1 MYFRAQNPQIWN
13 YSGWQLALNDCS
25 LDVAEIKCCMTCNSI
40 LHCLCNL
47 SINFSINSAQNW
59 INKPCGQLMK
69 LISVYEF
76 EAGYTITMK
85 CPLCDM
91 RFCSKRKSQYY
102 RHYKTVHL
110 KLKEFTCDFCSKKF
124 SRGEHKKRHI
134 LRNCKLAKQFMD
146 GLELTQSTDESST
159 MNL

>member
-1 MYFRAQNPQIWN
+1 
-13 YSGWQLALNDCS
+13 
-25 LDVAEIKCCMTCNSI
+25 MTCLSI
-40 LHCLCNL
+40 LASQKAPLR
-47 SINFSINSAQNW
+47 A
-59 INKPCGQLMK
+59 
-69 LISVYEF
+69 LISVYEY

-134 LRNCKLAKQFMD
+134 LKNCKLAKQFMD
-146 GLELTQSTDESST
+146 GLETRQNADMGDNSLMRTDVGDNSFLSLSTDVPDNSSRT
-159 MNL
+159 DDSMEN